1 MSILALCSL
10 SLLGVAARVNPVH
23 AQLRVPLYVG
33 VGQRYTTIQAAID
46 NATPEDTIFVYNGTY
61 YERVNITKT
70 VSLIGQNRDS
80 TIIDGG
86 SNGTVVASNASNTS
100 IRGFT
105 IRNAGSYIDRSSG
118 IFINNSNGN
127 SITDNKIVNNV
138 HGIRLENSSNNF
150 ISGNFIES
158 NLYYGIYNILLS
170 SNNIISGNILESNLY
185 GISITSASSG
195 NVIYHNNFNNNT
207 NQASNSRELVNVWDY
222 EGEGNH
228 WSDYMGLDVN
238 EDGIGDAP
246 YSIGDYR
253 DNYPLMGR
261 FSDFNV
267 AFQKQNFKM
276 TVISNSTVSDFTFE
290 LGAETGN
297 KILRYDAEGTN
308 GTFGF
313 SRVRIPKALMDEPY
327 TVIAGEQVPSKLL
340 SSSNSTYAYLYF
352 TYNHTT
358 QRITIFASETMR
370 LYTDLLRAQL
380 DLETNLNGLN
390 TTYRSLLE
398 NYNKLLSNNTQLRQ
412 SYDDLNDSYQ
422 KLQEKNSQNVQN
434 IQNLGYIFAAITAV
448 FIVITVYLSKGA
460 RQPLSNAMATPANAR
475 PSATLS
481 RAHK

>member
-1 MSILALCSL
+1 
-10 SLLGVAARVNPVH
+10 
-23 AQLRVPLYVG
+23 
-33 VGQRYTTIQAAID
+33 
-46 NATPEDTIFVYNGTY
+46 
-61 YERVNITKT
+61 

-185 GISITSASSG
+185 GIYILLSSNNIISGNILESNQYGISIASASNG
-195 NVIYHNNFNNNT
+195 NVIYHNNFNNT
-207 NQASNSRELVNVWDY
+207 IQALNSRELVNVWDY

-297 KILRYDAEGTN
+297 KIIRYDAEGTN

-340 SSSNSTYAYLYF
+340 ASSNSTYAYLYF

-448 FIVITVYLSKGA
+448 FIVITAYLSKGA
-460 RQPLSNAMATPANAR
+460 RRPLSNAMATPANAR
-475 PSATLS
+475 PSARLAAES
-481 RAHK
+481 IDK